1 MEDTTQLEISSNS
14 PYHALPQKYSVF
26 LEYFCL
32 LVELGLGY
40 NCDMEE
46 SISLQMCRVY
56 LGKRV
61 KILIDQPY
69 GTEYEGTIYQLNY
82 GYVPGTVAPDGQGLD
97 AYYLSAT
104 EPMSEVTGECIAI
117 IHRLMD
123 DDDKLILVKEGIQ
136 LSDEEIEKAVYFRE
150 RYYPHTIER

>member
-1 MEDTTQLEISSNS
+1 
-14 PYHALPQKYSVF
+14 
-26 LEYFCL
+26 
-32 LVELGLGY
+32 
-40 NCDMEE
+40 MEE